1 MGRIPSSTMSLGRI
15 RSYLVTDPLIIL
27 ATMALAMISFVT
39 TFFDSTGR
47 RAHKVA
53 RLWGRTLLVL
63 SGVRVTIEGLEK
75 IDPVASYVFVAN
87 HRSYIDTP
95 VVLASVPLEFRFFAK
110 KGLFMIPFLGT
121 HLKRAGHLPVVR
133 GNARESLKSMTQG
146 AHLIRERNVSVLLFP
161 AGGRTHGQMREFKE
175 GAAYIAMKAG
185 VPLVPL
191 GIQGTRAVLPKGS
204 GHIRAGEVLL
214 RIGDPIPTSAM
225 KPQDR
230 SQLNIRL
237 ERVVAELAGQAPAA
251 STPIPEGS
259 HPTASR
265 RSL

>member
-1 MGRIPSSTMSLGRI
+1 MSLGRI

-110 KGLFMIPFLGT
+110 HGLFLVPFLGT
-121 HLKRAGHLPVVR
+121 HLKRAGHVPVFR
-133 GNARESLKSMTQG
+133 GDARASVKSMNLGVQ
-146 AHLIRERNVSVLLFP
+146 LIQERGISLLLFP
-161 AGGRTHGQMREFKE
+161 EGGRTNGEMREFKE
-175 GAAYIAMKAG
+175 GAAYIAIKAG
-185 VPLVPL
+185 APIVPV
-191 GIQGTRAVLPKGS
+191 GIVGTRAVLPKGS
-204 GHIRAGEVLL
+204 SHVSGGRVLL
-214 RIGDPIPTSAM
+214 RIGDPIPTAAM
-225 KPQDR
+225 KLHDR
-230 SQLNIRL
+230 AQLTERL
-237 ERVVAELAGQAPAA
+237 ARQVAELAGQTSDSPVEAPR
-251 STPIPEGS
+251 PV
-259 HPTASR
+259 
-265 RSL
+265 

>member
-1 MGRIPSSTMSLGRI
+1 MSPGYL
-15 RSYLVTDPLIIL
+15 RSLLFTDPLIVVLTIL
-27 ATMALAMISFVT
+27 MGTVSLVT

-47 RAHKVA
+47 RPHKIA
-53 RLWGRTLLVL
+53 RKWARMLLSV

-75 IDPVASYVFVAN
+75 IDPDGPYVFVAN
-87 HRSYIDTP
+87 HRSYMDTP
-95 VVLASVPLEFRFFAK
+95 VVLGSVPVEFRFFAK
-110 KGLFMIPFLGT
+110 KGLFLIPFLGT

-161 AGGRTHGQMREFKE
+161 EGGRTEGPMREFKE

-185 VPLVPL
+185 VPLLPL

-214 RIGDPIPTSAM
+214 RVGDPIPTSGM

-251 STPIPEGS
+251 SVPIPEAS
-259 HPTASR
+259 HPAAGH